1 MRRCARSFL
10 KRKDFTHENKRPH
23 VIQINDGTIF
33 RHLVLPKTY
42 KRGLLGQDSSVKRR
56 PFCSAIVLS
65 ALPPRADSEPSKQS
79 VGLQSQLALLDGCS
93 GTEGLI
99 SVLMKFRQVVLVRR
113 PWLRHV
119 SQTYASVPPLGPGTR
134 VRATREHTT
143 CSNKQILQTIIAVAH
158 PKATETSSTAF
169 RSMLSETLQ

>member
-65 ALPPRADSEPSKQS
+65 ALPPRADSEPNKTISKS
-79 VGLQSQLALLDGCS
+79 SIFA
-93 GTEGLI
+93 
-99 SVLMKFRQVVLVRR
+99 
-113 PWLRHV
+113 
-119 SQTYASVPPLGPGTR
+119 
-134 VRATREHTT
+134 ATRSPFSVCAARSFSFNRAGAACPGGNGPRAWSGLL
-143 CSNKQILQTIIAVAH
+143 CSRYHDARPVSPNGCRNALPEEGNGEPLH
-158 PKATETSSTAF
+158 F
-169 RSMLSETLQ
+169 